1 MHLDF
6 FWIGYVWLG
15 WLALMFFLVGSM
27 IGSFLNV
34 CIARLPRGKSLLFPG
49 SHCGAC
55 GKAIRL
61 RDNIPLL
68 SYWRLGGRCRACG
81 VTFSLRYFW
90 VELALAV
97 GFVAVFV
104 FDIVCNVNRINS
116 FGSSGFG
123 YLVWMRYPPG
133 AAWFFT
139 LRVLML
145 AWLATCFCI
154 GLEHHK
160 VPASVWLTGLL
171 LALVTGTL
179 CPWPW
184 PDQPRQAVAP
194 AGMAFQSMPADA
206 PVPRDDPTRWLK
218 SWPRATMTEGAT
230 QPWSEARGC
239 PRSGLQPWPVWG
251 PLPEWLPAGDAR
263 LGLGTTLAGTVAGA
277 MLGMVLAGLGLKGF
291 APLLALTGAYLGWQ
305 PLVVVFGVIGI
316 GFFLVL
322 PIALLR
328 RRRIAS
334 HLPGVLGLAVLV
346 AWFGWPWLG
355 PLLYRYLFDPWVA
368 LSLASGLVL
377 AWLVV
382 VVMKISRRNPT

>member
-1 MHLDF
+1 MILDS
-6 FWIGYVWLG
+6 FWLGYVWLG
-15 WLALMFFLVGSM
+15 WLVLMSFLVGSM

-55 GKAIRL
+55 GKAIGL

-68 SYWRLGGRCRACG
+68 SYWLLGGRCRACG
-81 VTFSLRYFW
+81 VTFTLRYFW

-116 FGSSGFG
+116 FGTSGFG

-133 AAWFFT
+133 AGWFFA

-154 GLEHHK
+154 GLEQHK
-160 VPASVWLTGLL
+160 VPVSVWLSGLL
-171 LALVTGTL
+171 LALVSGGV

-184 PDQPRQAVAP
+184 PDSVGQAVAP
-194 AGMAFQSMPADA
+194 AGQLRQALPADL
-206 PVPRDDPTRWLK
+206 PIPRDDPTRWLK
-218 SWPRATMTEGAT
+218 AWPRATMVDDAT
-230 QPWSEARGC
+230 KPWSEAPAC

-251 PLPEWLPAGDAR
+251 PLPEWLPAGNAR
-263 LGLGTTLAGTVAGA
+263 LGLGTTVAGALAGA
-277 MLGMVLAGLGLKGF
+277 MLGMVLAGLGVKGF
-291 APLLALTGAYLGWQ
+291 APLLALAGAYLGWQ
-305 PLVVVFGVIGI
+305 PLVVVVGAIGV
-316 GFFLVL
+316 GFVVGL

-328 RRRIAS
+328 CQGIFS
-334 HLPGVLGLAVLV
+334 QMPGFVGLGVVV

-368 LSLASGLVL
+368 LSLCGGLML
-377 AWLVV
+377 AWFVV
-382 VVMKISRRNPT
+382 VLKISGRNWT